1 MAASRARRN
10 GGARGRASAPPPPI
24 TPRGVPKMAYMKLE
38 GANRVAQ
45 SFSEFGSPKRL
56 GMMLGGAVMMTGLA
70 AVMAV
75 WIGGSLVDARD
86 AFAGVVDGQAAK
98 AGFEVTDIAVAGVS
112 GVRAEEVRDVAL
124 PEGRASM
131 LSADPADVRARI
143 ETLNWVEKASVRR
156 VWPSTLRITVIRRQA
171 YALWKKPAQPVITT
185 SVVSPPLANVQWKEL
200 TGTPI
205 VIGVGAEQAAQ
216 PLVSAV
222 ERSPVLRS
230 RVQSATRVGDRR
242 WDLKLRS
249 GAVLALPAENAQAA
263 LDQAVQWQTCCAMLD
278 RPLARIDLRTP
289 GRVVVRPA
297 PAAGRAGA

>member
-1 MAASRARRN
+1 MAAQRARRN
-10 GGARGRASAPPPPI
+10 GGARGRASAPPPI

-38 GANRVAQ
+38 GASRVAQ

-86 AFAGVVDGQAAK
+86 AFAGMVDGQAAK
-98 AGFEVTDIAVAGVS
+98 AGFEVTDIAVSGVS
-112 GVRAEEVRDVAL
+112 GVRAEEVRDLAL

-131 LSADPADVRARI
+131 LSADPGDARARI
-143 ETLNWVEKASVRR
+143 ETLTWVEKASVRR
-156 VWPSTLRITVIRRQA
+156 LWPSTLRINVTRRQA
-171 YALWKKPAQPVITT
+171 YALWKKPAAPPVVAKSAPIQP
-185 SVVSPPLANVQWKEL
+185 AAKVQWTAL
-200 TGTPI
+200 TGTPV
-205 VIGVGAEQAAQ
+205 VIGAAPQAAQ
-216 PLVSAV
+216 PLVAAV
-222 ERSPVLRS
+222 ERSSVLRS
-230 RVQSATRVGDRR
+230 RVQSATLVGERR

-297 PAAGRAGA
+297 ANRAGA

>member
-1 MAASRARRN
+1 
-10 GGARGRASAPPPPI
+10 
-24 TPRGVPKMAYMKLE
+24 MAYMKLE
-38 GANRVAQ
+38 GASRVAQ

-86 AFAGVVDGQAAK
+86 AFAGMVDGQAAK
-98 AGFEVTDIAVAGVS
+98 AGFEVTDIAVSGVS
-112 GVRAEEVRDVAL
+112 GVRAEEVRDLAL

-131 LSADPADVRARI
+131 LSADPGDVRARI
-143 ETLNWVEKASVRR
+143 ETLTWVEKVSVRR
-156 VWPSTLRITVIRRQA
+156 LWPSTLRINVTRRQA
-171 YALWKKPAQPVITT
+171 YALWKKPAAPPVAAKRAAI
-185 SVVSPPLANVQWKEL
+185 PPAAKVQWTAL
-200 TGTPI
+200 AGAPV
-205 VIGVGAEQAAQ
+205 VIGAAPQAAQ
-216 PLVSAV
+216 PLVAAV
-222 ERSPVLRS
+222 ERSSVLRS
-230 RVQSATRVGDRR
+230 RVQSATLVGERR

-297 PAAGRAGA
+297 ANRAGA

>member
-1 MAASRARRN
+1 
-10 GGARGRASAPPPPI
+10 
-24 TPRGVPKMAYMKLE
+24 MAYMKLE

-56 GMMLGGAVMMTGLA
+56 GMMLSGAVLMTGLA

-98 AGFEVTDIAVAGVS
+98 AGFEVTDIAVSGVS
-112 GVRAEEVRDVAL
+112 GVRAEEVREVAL

-156 VWPSTLRITVIRRQA
+156 MWPSTLRITVTRRQA
-171 YALWKKPAQPVITT
+171 YALLKKPAHPLIAPSLVR
-185 SVVSPPLANVQWKEL
+185 PPAANVQWKDL
-200 TGTPI
+200 TGNPI
-205 VIGVGAEQAAQ
+205 IIGTGAAHDAQ
-216 PLVSAV
+216 PLVLAV
-222 ERSPVLRS
+222 ERSPVLRA

-278 RPLARIDLRTP
+278 RPVARIDLRMP
-289 GRVVVRPA
+289 GRAIVRPA
-297 PAAGRAGA
+297 TASGRTGA